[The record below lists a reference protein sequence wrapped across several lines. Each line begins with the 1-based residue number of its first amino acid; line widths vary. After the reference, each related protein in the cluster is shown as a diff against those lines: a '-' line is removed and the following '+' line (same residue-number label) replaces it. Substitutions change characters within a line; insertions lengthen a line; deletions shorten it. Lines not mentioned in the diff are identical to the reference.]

1 MPKPQPPAEQS
12 QTVPTI
18 VVEPRPVP
26 VEQPAFINDS
36 LGDAFSGDDS
46 GFTETMTGIIKSVGD
61 TFSSVTGRNSD
72 DDAIPDFAVA
82 DNGVPDVA
90 MPAEM
95 DIDGAGSDGSIFQ
108 NSKMLA
114 LGAAAIV
121 IALGLGWWMFGGSD
135 QAAPTVE
142 SQLGTPVV
150 TEADPIVEAPP
161 RINLNAGVDELR
173 EEARLAAAAGQIFNP
188 PGSNAIELYSA
199 ASNAAPGDVTVAAE
213 FAAVVDQALSM
224 AESSLL
230 ARNSADA
237 AAALQRVAMADPDN
251 NRLPFLNAQLAQMQ
265 LREYLD
271 ASRLA
276 IRDQRFEDAAVALNG
291 ARALA
296 LNDTTEIELVAE
308 ELSARLS
315 EQRVDDVLA
324 QANARLDEG
333 NLTAPSNDNA
343 RYYYE
348 LALSND
354 PGNAAALQGLS
365 VVASKLVLQARS
377 EIDAGRFDA
386 AAILLADARRLDPGS
401 SELASS
407 TTALNSARDGAAQQQ
422 RAAEER
428 VAAERRVAA
437 EQAAADELAAEQAAQ
452 TFAIAATAAD
462 ALTDDGIEIMSSTG
476 AVEDSTQGMTAGAG
490 AGDAAADNAPQQ
502 AAESESQTIMAIAA
516 SALTRTKYVAPKYP
530 RSAQRRS
537 VSGWV
542 EVEFVVDV
550 DGSVQRVSV
559 VSSDPGVTFINA
571 AVTAVEKW
579 EFEPIIEN
587 NIAVQKLASV
597 RMMFAVE

>member
-1 MPKPQPPAEQS
+1 
-12 QTVPTI
+12 
-18 VVEPRPVP
+18 
-26 VEQPAFINDS
+26 
-36 LGDAFSGDDS
+36 
-46 GFTETMTGIIKSVGD
+46 
-61 TFSSVTGRNSD
+61 
-72 DDAIPDFAVA
+72 
-82 DNGVPDVA
+82 
-90 MPAEM
+90 
-95 DIDGAGSDGSIFQ
+95 
-108 NSKMLA
+108 
-114 LGAAAIV
+114 
-121 IALGLGWWMFGGSD
+121 
-135 QAAPTVE
+135 
-142 SQLGTPVV
+142 
-150 TEADPIVEAPP
+150 
-161 RINLNAGVDELR
+161 
-173 EEARLAAAAGQIFNP
+173 
-188 PGSNAIELYSA
+188 
-199 ASNAAPGDVTVAAE
+199 
-213 FAAVVDQALSM
+213 
-224 AESSLL
+224 
-230 ARNSADA
+230 
-237 AAALQRVAMADPDN
+237 
-251 NRLPFLNAQLAQMQ
+251 MQ
-265 LREYLD
+265 LRDYLD

-291 ARALA
+291 ARALG

-365 VVASKLVLQARS
+365 VVASKLVFQARRD
-377 EIDAGRFDA
+377 IDAGRFDA
-386 AAILLADARRLDPGS
+386 AEILLADARRLDPGS

-407 TTALNSARDGAAQQQ
+407 TAALNSARDGAAQQQ

-428 VAAERRVAA
+428 VAAEQ
-437 EQAAADELAAEQAAQ
+437 QAADTLAAEKAAQ

-462 ALTDDGIEIMSSTG
+462 ALTDDGIEIMSNTG
-476 AVEDSTQGMTAGAG
+476 AVEDSTQGMTASAG
-490 AGDAAADNAPQQ
+490 ANDAAADNAPQQ

-530 RSAQRRS
+530 RSAQRRGL
-537 VSGWV
+537 SGWV
-542 EVEFVVDV
+542 EVEFVVDL